1 MENDHRSKELIWKP
15 NVTTGPTYIEPI
27 DTTMG
32 TVMMQMMNVIDK
44 DMLGVRTLILIVKAD
59 DTIQD
64 VIKQIQ
70 AMLSH
75 GLDYLLTHCEK
86 SLNEASTL
94 ADCQIKSCDVLVFT
108 ECLITDTYW

>member
-1 MENDHRSKELIWKP
+1 
-15 NVTTGPTYIEPI
+15 
-27 DTTMG
+27 
-32 TVMMQMMNVIDK
+32 MQMMNVIDK

-70 AMLSH
+70 AMLGH

-86 SLNEASTL
+86 SLNETSTL